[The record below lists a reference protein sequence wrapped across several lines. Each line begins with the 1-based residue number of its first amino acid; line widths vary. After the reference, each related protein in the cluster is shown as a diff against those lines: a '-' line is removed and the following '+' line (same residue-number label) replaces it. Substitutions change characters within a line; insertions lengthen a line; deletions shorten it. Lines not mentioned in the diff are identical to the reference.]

1 MNENNNSA
9 FSYHLTKLDLIDN
22 SGKDWNLI
30 PGVQSIQYF
39 ESIGNYLFSGFQ
51 DSSKM
56 TRLIL
61 HIGS

>member
-39 ESIGNYLFSGFQ
+39 ESICDPYILS
-51 DSSKM
+51 
-56 TRLIL
+56 LI
-61 HIGS
+61 HI